1 MTIRTK
7 NYVKYGVAYLTS
19 DIGTKKKITIGN
31 PSRALEKRALLL
43 IFWLQYAL
51 RGEQGSVDDDLHDIN
66 LGASMQTLHHEM
78 NGILSFKL

>member
-31 PSRALEKRALLL
+31 PSRALEKRAGLL

-51 RGEQGSVDDDLHDIN
+51 RGER
-66 LGASMQTLHHEM
+66 
-78 NGILSFKL
+78 